1 MCEIRLSRKLVLD
14 DEQAGHLLCAHG
26 APWLESRLLIKPG
39 AWYRK
44 LKVERFLKKKI
55 ESQN

>member
-44 LKVERFLKKKI
+44 LKVERF
-55 ESQN
+55 